1 MAPPKAGQ
9 KLRCTECGT
18 EAVVVRAPG
27 SEVTCCGRPL
37 GEPETSAANR
47 A

>member
-1 MAPPKAGQ
+1 MALPKAGQ
-9 KLRCTECGT
+9 KLRCSQCGT

-27 SEVTCCGRPL
+27 AEVTCCGRPL
-37 GEPETSAANR
+37 GEPETSEATR